1 LLKIKTLYTMKTYS
15 YIFALACLV
24 LVACKEKVPN
34 HHIEYEGKY
43 YREPNPVQYDSNGDG
58 KIDPTDD
65 VIEVLGNSLNVSQA
79 PGGKPLYTTNETI
92 TPPGSTT
99 GSGSLVPTG
108 ERMCYH
114 DLQRNCDKYGALYA
128 YETTVNTDKAQM
140 KQISESQKI
149 DADND
154 GVLDYINTLR
164 NTTIDE
170 MVDKYYG
177 DAAIEAEMLIEEA
190 TNKQISSLL
199 LQSYIQEAIRTALQ
213 EVLYEHNDFVDIA
226 LIQQKVNVAVA
237 QAIIDAVADANLS
250 SYISEED
257 LDEIAF
263 AISQPLAVSISND
276 IAKQVSNSII
286 TEYKQM
292 IQSGSMEFVQGICP
306 DGYYIPSDVDWMI
319 FELALGMSA
328 QDLTK
333 YGETVT
339 DRGASA
345 KVPQAMVEDH
355 GFEYGGYMSINGTFA
370 QLGEA
375 GVYWSSSIGTDELGD
390 YVWVRQID
398 TSYTGVLRYKHYEK
412 TGLSIRCFK
421 KP

>member
-1 LLKIKTLYTMKTYS
+1 MKTYS
-15 YIFALACLV
+15 YIFALACIV

-58 KIDPTDD
+58 KIDQTDD

-79 PGGKPLYTTNETI
+79 PGGKPLYKTNETI

-128 YETTVNTDKAQM
+128 YETSVNTDKAQM

-177 DAAIEAEMLIEEA
+177 DAAIQAEMLIEEA
-190 TNKQISSLL
+190 TNKQISSFL

-257 LDEIAF
+257 LEEIAF

-345 KVPQAMVEDH
+345 KVPQTMVEDH

>member
-1 LLKIKTLYTMKTYS
+1 MKTYA
-15 YIFALACLV
+15 YIFGLACLV
-24 LVACKEKVPN
+24 VVACKEKVPS
-34 HHIEYEGKY
+34 HHIEYEGRY
-43 YREPNPVQYDSNGDG
+43 YREPKPVQYDSNGDG
-58 KIDPTDD
+58 KIDASDD

-79 PGGKPLYTTNETI
+79 PGGKPLYKTNEII

-99 GSGSLVPTG
+99 GTNSLVPTG

-114 DLQRNCDKYGALYA
+114 DLQRNCDKYGGLYA
-128 YETTVNTDKAQM
+128 YETCVNTNKTEM

-149 DADND
+149 DKDKD

-164 NTTIDE
+164 NTTIE
-170 MVDKYYG
+170 QLVAKYFEN
-177 DAAIEAEMLIEEA
+177 AATQAETLIEKEA
-190 TNKQISSLL
+190 KKQISSFL
-199 LQSYIQEAIRTALQ
+199 LQSNIQEAIRASLLQ
-213 EVLYEHNDFVDIA
+213 TLYEHNDFVDISSV
-226 LIQQKVNVAVA
+226 QQKMNVAIA
-237 QAIIDAVADANLS
+237 QAIIDAVAEANLS
-250 SYISEED
+250 SYISQDKLE
-257 LDEIAF
+257 EIAF
-263 AISQPLAVSISND
+263 SISEPVAANIAND
-276 IAKQVSNSII
+276 ISKQISNSII
-286 TEYKQM
+286 AEYKQM
-292 IQSGSMEFVQGICP
+292 IQSGTMQYVQGVCP
-306 DGYYIPSDVDWMI
+306 DGYYVPSDVDWMI
-319 FELALGMSA
+319 FELALGMSS

-339 DRGASA
+339 NRGASA
-345 KVPQAMVEDH
+345 KVPQKMVEDH

-375 GVYWSSSIGTDELGD
+375 GVYWSSSIGFDANGD

>member
-1 LLKIKTLYTMKTYS
+1 MKTYA
-15 YIFALACLV
+15 YFVGLACLV
-24 LVACKEKVPN
+24 FISCKEKVPE
-34 HHIEYEGKY
+34 HHIVYEGKY
-43 YREPNPVQYDSNGDG
+43 YREPKPVQYDSNGDG
-58 KIDPTDD
+58 KIDASDD
-65 VIEVLGNSLNVSQA
+65 VIEVLGNSLNVTSA
-79 PGGKPLYTTNETI
+79 PGGKPLYKTNEII
-92 TPPGSTT
+92 TPPGSAT
-99 GSGSLVPTG
+99 GSNSLVPTG

-149 DADND
+149 DKDKD

-164 NTTIDE
+164 STTIDQL
-170 MVDKYYG
+170 VAKYYEV
-177 DAAIEAEMLIEEA
+177 AATQAETLIEAE
-190 TNKQISSLL
+190 TKKQISSFL
-199 LQSYIQEAIRTALQ
+199 LQSKIQEAIRSSLLQ
-213 EVLYEHNDFVDIA
+213 SLYEHDDFVDIA
-226 LIQQKVNVAVA
+226 SVEQKVNVAIA

-250 SYISEED
+250 AFISSQK
-257 LDEIAF
+257 LQQIAF
-263 AISQPLAVSISND
+263 TVSEPVAANVADD
-276 IAKQVSNSII
+276 IAKQISTAII
-286 TEYKQM
+286 AEYKQM
-292 IQSGSMEFVQGICP
+292 IQSGTMQYVQGICP

-319 FELALGMSA
+319 FELALGMSS

-339 DRGASA
+339 NRGASA
-345 KVPQAMVEDH
+345 QVPNKMVKDH
-355 GFEYGGYMSINGTFA
+355 GFEYGGYMSINGTYA

-375 GVYWSSSIGTDELGD
+375 GVYWSSTIGTDEKGD

-412 TGLSIRCFK
+412 SGLSIRCFK